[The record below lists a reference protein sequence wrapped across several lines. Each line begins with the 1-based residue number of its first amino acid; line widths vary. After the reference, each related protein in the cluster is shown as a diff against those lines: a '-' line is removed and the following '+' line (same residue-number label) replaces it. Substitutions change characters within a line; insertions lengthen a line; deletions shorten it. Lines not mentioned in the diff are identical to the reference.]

1 MSESHRSEVAAF
13 RERQALEEE
22 AMRLGMYGFAMTAS
36 HQTITARMQLGA
48 ERILSLINAGKDE
61 EAQALM
67 NTEYWRAE
75 VETKTEKGEKEAIV
89 SQVKEEAERNEIEE
103 EKGDNK

>member
-22 AMRLGMYGFAMTAS
+22 AMRLGVYGFAMTAS
-36 HQTITARMQLGA
+36 HQMVTARMQVGA
-48 ERILSLINAGKDE
+48 ERILSLIKAGKDE

-67 NTEYWRAE
+67 NTEYWSAE
-75 VETKTEKGEKEAIV
+75 REVAPGNNEKETAIQQ
-89 SQVKEEAERNEIEE
+89 SNEEMESGEIER
-103 EKGDNK
+103 DATA

>member
-1 MSESHRSEVAAF
+1 MSDSHRSEVAAF

-36 HQTITARMQLGA
+36 HQMITARMQLGA
-48 ERILSLINAGKDE
+48 EHILSLINEGKHE

-75 VETKTEKGEKEAIV
+75 AETEKGEREVVLPQKN
-89 SQVKEEAERNEIEE
+89 EEAGRNEIEE
-103 EKGDNK
+103 EKGDSK